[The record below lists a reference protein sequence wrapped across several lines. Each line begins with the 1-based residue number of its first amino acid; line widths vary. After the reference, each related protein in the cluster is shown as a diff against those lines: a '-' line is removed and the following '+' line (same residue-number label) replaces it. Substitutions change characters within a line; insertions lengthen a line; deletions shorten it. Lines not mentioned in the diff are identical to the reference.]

1 MSELESRSSTRI
13 PKRAHD
19 AREPLTR
26 SEIMRRVKQ
35 KNSGA
40 EVALRSALH
49 AEGLRFRLHRRVES
63 IAVDIVFPGAK
74 VAVLVDGCFWHGCP
88 AHATYPKSNAAYWLP
103 KLKQNTERDRR
114 QTTRLKQAGWTV
126 VRVWEH
132 DCRPVNRRVVVRI
145 ARACGKPTPSIGEDG
160 ERR

>member
-13 PKRAHD
+13 PKRAPE

-49 AEGLRFRLHRRVES
+49 AEGLRFRLHRRVEN
-63 IAVDIVFPGAK
+63 IAVDIVFPRAK

-88 AHATYPKSNAAYWLP
+88 AHASYPKSNTSYWLP
-103 KLKQNTERDRR
+103 KLKENKERDRR
-114 QTTRLKQAGWTV
+114 QTARLEQAGWSV

-132 DCRPVNRRVVVRI
+132 DCRPVNRRVVARVV
-145 ARACGKPTPSIGEDG
+145 RACGNPVAGTGEKG
-160 ERR
+160 LRR